1 MRPSPWSTHLVGA
14 VLLCGAVL
22 ACGSRRRDDAFLAS
36 RVPVDR
42 LDSVLGAA
50 DSVHLRLADARTL
63 LRVVAESDFAAKLPH
78 DTMSIAEIVAWGR
91 AQHVQRDSVA
101 AAAAAARRVRAEE
114 LQRHLDS
121 LLAVTVVSKSYLPKD
136 PDMER
141 FQDYISLT
149 FAYHNKG
156 RKAIRAFQG
165 DVAFIDTFG
174 DSIYSAHLKV
184 DRPLA
189 PGQTR
194 QEPGRIIKYNP
205 FRTEH
210 ERLRNTPLSKL
221 KVIWHASDVVFA
233 DGSRVSLD
241 SLP

>member
-1 MRPSPWSTHLVGA
+1 MRTSPWTTHLICAALLGGA
-14 VLLCGAVL
+14 LLGCR
-22 ACGSRRRDDAFLAS
+22 SRARDDAFLAT
-36 RVPVDR
+36 RVPVQH
-42 LDSVLGAA
+42 LDSVVRSA
-50 DSVHLRLADARTL
+50 DSVRLRLADARTL
-63 LRVVAESDFAAKLPH
+63 LGVVAESDFAAKLPH
-78 DTMSIAEIVAWGR
+78 DTMTIAEIVAWGR

-101 AAAAAARRVRAEE
+101 AAAAAARRVREE
-114 LQRHLDS
+114 QLQRHLDS

-156 RKAIRAFQG
+156 TKAIRAFQG

-184 DRPLA
+184 DRPLT

-210 ERLRNTPLSKL
+210 ERLRNTPLTKL
-221 KVIWHASDVVFA
+221 KVVWHASDVVFA

-241 SLP
+241 SVP

>member
-1 MRPSPWSTHLVGA
+1 MRTSPWTTHLICAALLGGA
-14 VLLCGAVL
+14 LLGCR
-22 ACGSRRRDDAFLAS
+22 SRARDDAFLAT
-36 RVPVDR
+36 RVPVQH
-42 LDSVLGAA
+42 LDSVVRSA
-50 DSVHLRLADARTL
+50 DSVRLRLADARTL
-63 LRVVAESDFAAKLPH
+63 LGVVAESDFAAKLPH
-78 DTMSIAEIVAWGR
+78 DTMTIAEIVAWGR

-101 AAAAAARRVRAEE
+101 AAAAAARRVREE
-114 LQRHLDS
+114 QLQRHLDS
-121 LLAVTVVSKSYLPKD
+121 LLAVTVVRKSYLPKD

-156 RKAIRAFQG
+156 TKAIRAFQG

-184 DRPLA
+184 DRPLT

-210 ERLRNTPLSKL
+210 ERLRNTPLTKL
-221 KVIWHASDVVFA
+221 KVVWHASDVVFA

-241 SLP
+241 SVP